1 MAEATTEIRPNV
13 TVTDAGPSRKKL
25 TIEIPAEAVS
35 GQLEDSFETLLVEA
49 QLPGF
54 RKGRAPR
61 RLIERRFGDTL
72 RRETKA
78 RLVADAYGKAVEEH
92 KLKVLGDPVSPE
104 LDKIEIEVGKPF
116 SFEVEVEVVPEF
128 TLPDLKGIKVRKP
141 LIEVTDQM
149 VQAELDR
156 ICVNEGTLEE
166 REASEPGDYLTG
178 RATMTLQDGTEI
190 YDIRGAVVQVPPP
203 EREGRG
209 MILGVMV
216 DDLGKQLGLPKP
228 GEKTTITTTGPKN
241 HELERVRNAKLT
253 MTFEVERVDRINPAS
268 ADTIALAMG
277 FGSVD
282 ALKDE
287 IRSRLFDRATVQ
299 QQVAMRQQI
308 ARYLAKT
315 VKMDLPERLTANQA
329 ERNLARRK
337 MELAYRGIDPQHVEE
352 QVADMRNASNEAAAN
367 ELKLLF
373 ILHTIAEQLKVG
385 VTEAE
390 VNGRIAQIA
399 ASRGVRPEKLRQ
411 ELLQSGQAGTIYQ
424 QIREHKTLDALLADA
439 EITEMSAEEYNKL
452 VESEGLDA

>member
-35 GQLEDSFETLLVEA
+35 GQMEDSFDTLMVEA

-104 LDKIEIEVGKPF
+104 LDKIELEIGKPF

-141 LIEVTDQM
+141 LIEVKDEM

-166 REASEPGDYLTG
+166 RDAPEPGDYLTG
-178 RATMTLQDGTEI
+178 RVTMTLEDGTEI

-228 GEKTTITTTGPKN
+228 GQKATITTTGPKN
-241 HELERVRNAKLT
+241 HELERVRNARLT
-253 MTFEVERVDRINPAS
+253 MTFEVERADRIVPAS
-268 ADTIALAMG
+268 PDAISLAMG
-277 FGSVD
+277 FGTVD

-308 ARYLAKT
+308 ARHLART

-373 ILHTIAEQLKVG
+373 ILHTIAEQLNVG
-385 VTEAE
+385 VTEGE
-390 VNGRIAQIA
+390 VNARIAQIA

-439 EITEMSAEEYNKL
+439 EITEMPAEEYNKL

>member
-1 MAEATTEIRPNV
+1 MAEATTENRPNV

-35 GQLEDSFETLLVEA
+35 GQLEDSFDTLMVEA

-104 LDKIEIEVGKPF
+104 LDKIELEIGKPF

-141 LIEVTDQM
+141 LIEVKDEM

-156 ICVNEGTLEE
+156 VCVNEGTLEE
-166 REASEPGDYLTG
+166 RDAPEPGDYLTG
-178 RATMTLQDGTEI
+178 RATMTLEDGTEI

-216 DDLGKQLGLPKP
+216 EDLGVQLGLPKP
-228 GEKTTITTTGPKN
+228 GEKATITTTGPKN
-241 HELERVRNAKLT
+241 HELERVRGAKLT
-253 MTFEVERVDRINPAS
+253 MTFEVERADRIVPAS
-268 ADTIALAMG
+268 PDAISLAMG

-308 ARYLAKT
+308 ARHLAKT

-373 ILHTIAEQLKVG
+373 ILHTIAEQLNVG
-385 VTEAE
+385 VTEGE

-439 EITEMSAEEYNKL
+439 EITEMPAEEYNKL
-452 VESEGLDA
+452 VESEGLDD